1 MLTSMYSFSKF
12 SYTFKFSFILYYLWK
27 YVLRINFKLKQ
38 HQYLI
43 IILASFPIYCL
54 FNININKEPSISEIS
69 EQQLVQRYPIRADS
83 TNKSHFWHKLILD
96 RSLYLVMDPPLL
108 KIKGGGVVRT
118 LEWLELPP
126 PIPSCCYDIQS
137 VAINFWGFGHAAC
150 FEIGSWMERRHL
162 SWRQLV
168 SLGVENFATSPFP
181 SKYHGIRTVMKKIL
195 HKRWMT

>member
-1 MLTSMYSFSKF
+1 MYSFSRF
-12 SYTFKFSFILYYLWK
+12 LYTFKFSFILHYLWK

-96 RSLYLVMDPPLL
+96 RSLYLVMDPP
-108 KIKGGGVVRT
+108 
-118 LEWLELPP
+118 PP
-126 PIPSCCYDIQS
+126 PKNKRRGGCSHSRMVTAASPNPLLLLRHSIRGHKFLGLRTCCMFRNRIVD
-137 VAINFWGFGHAAC
+137 G
-150 FEIGSWMERRHL
+150 EK
-162 SWRQLV
+162 
-168 SLGVENFATSPFP
+168 TS
-181 SKYHGIRTVMKKIL
+181 I
-195 HKRWMT
+195 MTPVG